1 MSAPG
6 PLRTAARPVERACW
20 AVAAGLVAV
29 GLAHLA
35 VQAVLGGPWEGPVSW
50 RKPTTFGLSF
60 GITLASVAWAASF
73 LTMRERLRTALLGAL
88 AVASVGEVALVTVQ
102 AWRGVPSHFNVE
114 TALDAT
120 VARGLA
126 AGGAVLVVVLT
137 TLFALSLRPQP
148 GVAPERA
155 TALRWGFGALVGA
168 LAVGAAMIAVG
179 MLLVAQGD
187 PQAAY
192 AQGGALKLA
201 HFAAMHGVPIL
212 PGLAWLAGRSELD
225 ATARRRAV
233 HLGVAGYGTAVA
245 AVLVALTVP
254 VVAPLAWAAVTA
266 GGAALAVAA
275 GRVVLATAR

>member
-1 MSAPG
+1 VSAPG
-6 PLRTAARPVERACW
+6 ALRTAARPVERACW

-179 MLLVAQGD
+179 MLLVA
-187 PQAAY
+187 
-192 AQGGALKLA
+192 
-201 HFAAMHGVPIL
+201 
-212 PGLAWLAGRSELD
+212 
-225 ATARRRAV
+225 
-233 HLGVAGYGTAVA
+233 
-245 AVLVALTVP
+245 
-254 VVAPLAWAAVTA
+254 
-266 GGAALAVAA
+266 
-275 GRVVLATAR
+275 